1 MSESAETGPPTSVV
15 CRDLAKRFGTGEAE
29 VMALRGVT
37 LEVLRGELLMLMGPS
52 GCGKTTLI
60 SIIAGILDQD
70 EGDCIVLGEEL
81 GDLGPAAKAAFR
93 RHAVGFVFQAYNL
106 IPQLSVAE
114 NVMIPLLL
122 NRLPRPDALSAA
134 RNLLDHVGLAD
145 RADAFPAQL
154 SGGQQQRVAIARAL
168 VHGPRLIVCDEP
180 TSALDHATGQRVLE
194 LLRSVTAG
202 GERTLI
208 VVTHDPRI
216 VGFADR
222 IAYMDDGRIIRVERP
237 GGQ

>member
-15 CRDLAKRFGTGEAE
+15 CRGLVKRFGTGEAE

-37 LEVLRGELLMLMGPS
+37 LEVIRGEFLMLMGPS

-60 SIIAGILDQD
+60 SIVAGILDQD
-70 EGDCIVLGEEL
+70 EGDCIVLGEDL
-81 GDLGPAAKAAFR
+81 SDLGPEEKTAFR
-93 RHAVGFVFQAYNL
+93 RHDVGFVFQAYNL
-106 IPQLSVAE
+106 IPQLSAAE

-122 NRLPRPDALSAA
+122 NRLSRPEALSTA

-145 RADAFPAQL
+145 RADAFPSQL

-168 VHGPRLIVCDEP
+168 VHDPRLIVCDEP

-194 LLRSVTAG
+194 LLRSIAAG

-208 VVTHDPRI
+208 VVTHDQRI
-216 VGFADR
+216 IGFADR